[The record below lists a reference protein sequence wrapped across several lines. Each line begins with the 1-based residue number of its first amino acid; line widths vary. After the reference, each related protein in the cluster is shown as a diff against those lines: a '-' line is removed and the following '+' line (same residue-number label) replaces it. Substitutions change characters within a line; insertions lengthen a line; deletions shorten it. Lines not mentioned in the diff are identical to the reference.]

1 PTYSLVRF
9 APLHSLRM
17 GDFFRKAVKKPPTT
31 DNGYAAAIAE
41 SGTKR
46 IFPSSNGSFV
56 LKPIH
61 RSLIINRNGKMFS
74 IQSFLCTFKKW
85 IFPATITVTLQ
96 QLPETGK
103 RHPSQFNDND

>member
-1 PTYSLVRF
+1 MATMDIPHAF
-9 APLHSLRM
+9 
-17 GDFFRKAVKKPPTT
+17 KKTPTT

-74 IQSFLCTFKKW
+74 IQSSLCTFKKW